1 MSGGKPPAFIMNT
14 QFIRT
19 MALDLL
25 MSERMNKGA
34 IKEYIRETQSLADA
48 YDALT
53 NLKVAQESGMNQAK
67 EVFGLVRQ
75 MHKMN
80 RSDSK

>member
-1 MSGGKPPAFIMNT
+1 MNT

-25 MSERMNKGA
+25 MAPRISKSA
-34 IKEYIRETQSLADA
+34 IKEYIRETQDLADA

-53 NLKVAQESGMNQAK
+53 NLKVVQETGMHQAK

-80 RSDSK
+80 RSDNE